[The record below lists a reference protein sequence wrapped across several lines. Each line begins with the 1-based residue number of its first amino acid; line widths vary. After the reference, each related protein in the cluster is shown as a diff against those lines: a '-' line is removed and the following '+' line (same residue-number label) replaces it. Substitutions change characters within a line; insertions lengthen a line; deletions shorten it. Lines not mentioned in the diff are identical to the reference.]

1 MRKFIVYVIVTLLAA
16 MAVGACSDKET
27 SGSVFPEA
35 AFILQSER
43 QDTLKLTGFG
53 TREIYLYYGH
63 GVASS
68 YQTAVAWE
76 TSDAGIVTVRNY
88 GRSVRGDSCFSIA
101 SVTPTDKEGMAYIKV
116 TLTRDGAQQSLQ
128 LPVTTNGMEGI
139 DLSTLPEGAFADT
152 VGKSAFAMILV
163 KADTTINVGERWG
176 IEWDT
181 SRWNGKMPKRKA
193 DSLYEVWWHKCYD
206 SKWNEDSVYV
216 ADLYVGQKEVTIG
229 LWREVMGSVPD
240 RNTEKGEYQFDYYNY
255 NYPISAASF
264 PECEQFIE
272 KLRERTGL
280 PYRLLTHA
288 EYQFICEG
296 GRTGTPLS
304 YDKQEPNHLGLYYVG
319 WYYKYKYDVYEWAE
333 GQCYYPYHDSYASD
347 SIAPTGGYVTASFDT
362 ILECRPMIYLIN
374 KPRAFGYNIGSYNPD
389 LPDFG
394 RRGHMNSI
402 SLRRYAGLRLAITAA
417 DWQRLKGSK

>member
-1 MRKFIVYVIVTLLAA
+1 MKKIHLYGIVLPLLC
-16 MAVGACSDKET
+16 MIMGACSDKET

-152 VGKSAFAMILV
+152 VGKSAFAMIPV
-163 KADTTINVGERWG
+163 KGDTTINVGERWG
-176 IEWDT
+176 IERDT
-181 SRWNGKMPKRKA
+181 SSWVRIEITQKKK
-193 DSLYEVWWHKCYD
+193 DSLYEVWRRKYYD
-206 SKWNEDSVYV
+206 LWKWNEDSVYIP
-216 ADLYVGQKEVTIG
+216 DLYVGQKEVTIG

-240 RNTEKGEYQFDYYNY
+240 RNKEESKWRFDYYNY

-296 GRTGTPLS
+296 GRTGTPLL
-304 YDKQEPNHLGLYYVG
+304 YNKQEPNHLGLYYVG
-319 WYYKYKYDVYEWAE
+319 ANYKYTHDVDEWSE
-333 GQCYYPYHDSYASD
+333 GKFYYYYSDFYHTDTIGPDGHFVWFRY
-347 SIAPTGGYVTASFDT
+347 DT
-362 ILECRPMIYLIN
+362 ILECRPTLHVST
-374 KPRAFGYNIGSYNPD
+374 PRVISTFNTGSCNPD
-389 LPDFG
+389 LPDLV
-394 RRGHMNSI
+394 HPAYI
-402 SLRRYAGLRLAITAA
+402 KRYAGLRIAITAA
-417 DWQRLKGSK
+417 DWRRLKGSK